1 MLRDQ
6 QNTLRAVIL
15 TGLFA
20 ALIYIGI
27 WTLRIPIPA
36 MVGRPFI
43 HFGNTLTVT
52 AILFLGKRNG
62 MLAGIIGLGG
72 FDILNGYI
80 AVSWLTMLEV
90 IVVALIISGLFSQ
103 RNIMFLAIA
112 AGSTKVVTS
121 YLASIIEALM
131 VGTNFKTAAVAAFFS
146 LPATVINSIS
156 TAICVPLLYFMIK
169 KIYTLV
175 QQRRGS

>member
-1 MLRDQ
+1 M
-6 QNTLRAVIL
+6 
-15 TGLFA
+15 
-20 ALIYIGI
+20 
-27 WTLRIPIPA
+27 
-36 MVGRPFI
+36 
-43 HFGNTLTVT
+43 
-52 AILFLGKRNG
+52 
-62 MLAGIIGLGG
+62 
-72 FDILNGYI
+72 GY
-80 AVSWLTMLEV
+80 VD
-90 IVVALIISGLFSQ
+90 SQ

-169 KIYTLV
+169 RSTPWCSSAEVHDKQLNLENKICLGFSKQILFLIHRNILKILLV
-175 QQRRGS
+175 LAELFCYNIFC